1 MRFSERGT
9 SCSNL
14 PNLKFNHGDPQRLS
28 KRTLADSNPT
38 VPEPTSIEGTRRKEM
53 LLARV
58 PPVRMAMPVRS
69 NREVLMV
76 CSPLGAESTGVRRAR
91 ANCECAVSRT
101 AIGQHYGRGQG
112 GAYGTCLN

>member
-58 PPVRMAMPVRS
+58 PPVRMSMPVRS
-69 NREVLMV
+69 NPEVLIV
-76 CSPLGAESTGVRRAR
+76 CSPLGAESTGVRPALSKCQCGVIRIA
-91 ANCECAVSRT
+91 T
-101 AIGQHYGRGQG
+101 GRSEEHTSELQS
-112 GAYGTCLN
+112 L

>member
-58 PPVRMAMPVRS
+58 MPVRS
-69 NREVLMV
+69 NPEVLIV
-76 CSPLGAESTGVRRAR
+76 CSPLGAESTGVRPALSKCQCGVIRIA
-91 ANCECAVSRT
+91 T
-101 AIGQHYGRGQG
+101 GQNSGRSQMGE
-112 GAYGTCLN
+112 

>member
-28 KRTLADSNPT
+28 KRTLADSDPT

-58 PPVRMAMPVRS
+58 QPVRMSMPVRS
-69 NREVLMV
+69 NPEVLIV
-76 CSPLGAESTGVRRAR
+76 CSALGAESTGVR
-91 ANCECAVSRT
+91 T
-101 AIGQHYGRGQG
+101 ALSKCQG
-112 GAYGTCLN
+112 WVMCMCTG